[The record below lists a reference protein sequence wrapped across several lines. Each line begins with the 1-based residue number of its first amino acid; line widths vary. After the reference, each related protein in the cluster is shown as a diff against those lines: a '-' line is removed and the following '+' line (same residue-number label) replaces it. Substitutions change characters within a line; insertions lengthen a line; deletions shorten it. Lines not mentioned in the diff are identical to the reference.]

1 MKKILTSK
9 EEILIVFGT
18 TDKGIHEMLNKKIST
33 IQNFKTWNF
42 FPDQGT
48 ETVRLEEA
56 ILGCLAILNSNNY
69 SE

>member
-56 ILGCLAILNSNNY
+56 LLGVLGIINSNDIT
-69 SE
+69 